1 MAGPLTLLFDRPTL
15 RIVQA
20 GHQQTE
26 RRSGGLDT
34 LRGGAVLAVL
44 AWHCLNNT
52 SVLRTPALSFLQE
65 FSSHF
70 FFGVDLFF
78 VLSGFLIGGALMESR
93 ERPDYFSRYAVRRI
107 GRIVPLYVVWL
118 AAFGLM
124 SGLGAQRLGG
134 AFPWLLGLDGMPY
147 WSFLT
152 FTQNFYSA
160 ELGTWGPMWLGV
172 TWTLAIE
179 VHFYVLAAILVY
191 LVPTRWM
198 GPVSLA
204 IVAAAFV
211 LQIYGWPSRGWEEI
225 TVLTPLR
232 LDAPFAGVFCAW
244 LWRARATRE
253 LIGRHAPM
261 FKCAAL
267 ALVAGAYLSVV
278 YGNLRD
284 PDSNFTANALIFGL
298 ATLAFAGPDSGSPS
312 WPVRFMR
319 WCGVRCYGLYIF
331 HVGILGLASHMI
343 FTSPPNALSPG
354 MGWPAVT
361 VGLAITFGLA
371 AVSWRYFERPIMRW
385 AAQSTAQRGS
395 VGGVM
400 SRSSVSRFL

>member
-1 MAGPLTLLFDRPTL
+1 M
-15 RIVQA
+15 QA
-20 GHQQTE
+20 GDPKTE

-44 AWHCLNNT
+44 VWHCLNNT

-78 VLSGFLIGGALMESR
+78 VLSGFLIGGALMDSR
-93 ERPDYFSRYAVRRI
+93 DRPDYFSRYAARRI
-107 GRIVPLYVVWL
+107 GRIVPLYVAWL
-118 AAFGLM
+118 TAFGFM
-124 SGLGAQRLGG
+124 SLLGADRLGG

-160 ELGTWGPMWLGV
+160 DLGTWGPMWLGV

-191 LVPTRWM
+191 LVPVRWM
-198 GPVSLA
+198 GAVSLTV
-204 IVAAAFV
+204 IILAFA

-225 TVLTPLR
+225 TVLTPVR
-232 LDAPFAGVFCAW
+232 LDAPFAGVLCAW
-244 LWRARATRE
+244 LWRAQATRE

-261 FKCAAL
+261 LKCAAL
-267 ALVAGAYLSVV
+267 ALIAGAYICVV
-278 YGNLRD
+278 YGTWRD
-284 PDSNFTANALIFGL
+284 PDSNFTANAIIFGL
-298 ATLAFAGPDSGSPS
+298 ATLAFAGPDAGSPS
-312 WPVRFMR
+312 WVVRFMR

-343 FTSPPNALSPG
+343 FTSPPNAFPPG
-354 MGWPAVT
+354 TGWPAVII
-361 VGLAITFGLA
+361 GLAITFGLTA
-371 AVSWRYFERPIMRW
+371 ASWRYFERPIMRW
-385 AAQSTAQRGS
+385 AARSATQRGR
-395 VGGVM
+395 M
-400 SRSSVSRFL
+400 SGFISRPSASRFP